1 MMMKTLGPISLCL
14 LLTMLQGCVGVILGA
29 ATDVVIETAKVPFKV
44 GGAVIDLAT
53 DDDEEDKSDEDE

>member
-1 MMMKTLGPISLCL
+1 MNKIACLTSLFL
-14 LLTMLQGCVGVILGA
+14 LLSLLQGCVGTILGA

-53 DDDEEDKSDEDE
+53 DDDEDDKSDEDE

>member
-1 MMMKTLGPISLCL
+1 MKKTVYSSALCL
-14 LLTMLQGCVGVILGA
+14 LLLLLQGCVGTILGA

-53 DDDEEDKSDEDE
+53 DDDDDEDE